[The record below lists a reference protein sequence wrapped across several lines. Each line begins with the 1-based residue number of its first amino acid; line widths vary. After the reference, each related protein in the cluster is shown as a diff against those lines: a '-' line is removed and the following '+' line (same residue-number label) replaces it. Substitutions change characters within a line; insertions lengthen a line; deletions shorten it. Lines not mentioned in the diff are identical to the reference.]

1 MEINME
7 REKLK
12 SRLGFILISA
22 GCAIGIGNV
31 WKFPYMAGE
40 NGGGIFVLFYLLC
53 LLIMGVPAMTVEFV
67 LGRRARTS
75 PAKLYQTL
83 EKKGQKWHLHGYIA
97 VAGNYL
103 LMMFYTVVA
112 GWMLN
117 YFVFTAGGA
126 FCGHDAA
133 GIGAVFDGMCQNPLS
148 MTIYMG
154 IIVAAGFLV
163 CSLGVQ
169 NGLEKASKGMMLALL
184 AIMVILA
191 GNSIFMPGGRDGL
204 KFYLMPAADRLMEQ
218 GIVNVIVAAMNQA
231 FFTLSI
237 GMGSMA
243 IFGSYIGRDRS
254 LLGESV
260 NVALLD
266 TFVAICSGL
275 IIFPACFAYNVDVG
289 SGPKLIFVTLPN
301 IFNNMP
307 YGRIWGSLFF
317 VFMTFAAFTTV
328 IAVFENIISC
338 TMDIFGISRRKAS
351 IINGILIFCLSVPCV
366 LGFNLWS
373 GFKPFG
379 EGTNIMDLEDF
390 LVSNLIL
397 PIGAICY
404 ILFGTSRFGL
414 GWDSF
419 LDEANAGKGLKIAR
433 GLRVY
438 FCYILPVI
446 ILAIFIL
453 GLINYFK

>member
-1 MEINME
+1 
-7 REKLK
+7 
-12 SRLGFILISA
+12 
-22 GCAIGIGNV
+22 
-31 WKFPYMAGE
+31 MAGE
-40 NGGGIFVLFYLLC
+40 NGGGIFVLFYLLF

-83 EKKGQKWHLHGYIA
+83 EKKGQKWHWHGYAA
-97 VAGNYL
+97 VLGNYL
-103 LMMFYTVVA
+103 LMMFYTIVA

-117 YFVFTAGGA
+117 YFIFTAGGA
-126 FCGHDAA
+126 FQGLDAQ
-133 GIGAVFDGMCQNPLS
+133 GVGMVFDNMCKNPLT
-148 MTIYMG
+148 MTVYMG
-154 IIVAAGFLV
+154 IVVFAGFLV

-169 NGLEKASKGMMLALL
+169 NGLEKASKVMMTALL
-184 AIMVILA
+184 AIMVVLA
-191 GNSIFMPGGRDGL
+191 VNSIFIDGGKEGL
-204 KFYLMPAADRLMEQ
+204 KFYLMPAADRLMEK
-218 GIVNVIVAAMNQA
+218 GVVNVMVGAMNQA

-243 IFGSYIGRDRS
+243 IFGSYIGRERS

-307 YGRIWGSLFF
+307 YGRFWGSLFF

-328 IAVFENIISC
+328 IAVFENILSC
-338 TMDIFGISRRKAS
+338 TMDMFGISRKKAS
-351 IINGILIFCLSVPCV
+351 IINAALIFALSIPCV

-404 ILFGTSRFGL
+404 ILFATSRFGL
-414 GWDSF
+414 GWESF
-419 LDEANAGKGLKIAR
+419 LEEANSGKGLKVAKGMKI
-433 GLRVY
+433 Y
-438 FCYILPVI
+438 ISYILPVI
-446 ILAIFIL
+446 ILVIFIL